1 MEKPKEIKADKDSAF
16 MCVALHNWLNS
27 EGVQIQ
33 VTTSKNAISD
43 IERFHKTVNEKLR
56 IIGSESDIE
65 NRYTK
70 FVLIFYIYNHK
81 TKHNATNQIPA
92 DIFMY
97 ARTPD
102 CDTQDKKMNIIEK
115 SQLIMNTIT

>member
-33 VTTSKNAISD
+33 VTTSENGISD

-65 NRYTK
+65 N
-70 FVLIFYIYNHK
+70 I
-81 TKHNATNQIPA
+81 
-92 DIFMY
+92 
-97 ARTPD
+97 
-102 CDTQDKKMNIIEK
+102 
-115 SQLIMNTIT
+115 